1 MNNRALTL
9 SLVMAVLAIFFV
21 QSYVSSIEEATKKK
35 FGTQVLVVQA
45 KRDIKEMETI
55 DETMLELTLVPKRF
69 LEPSAI
75 SFEKKKQD
83 ADVIKSMKDL
93 AGNVAVVPIK
103 KGEQITYN
111 KIIEPGMRTGL
122 SPQITPGKRAISV
135 PVTEITGVSKLV
147 KPGDRVDLIAVLD
160 MGGGKQNK
168 ISKTVLQ
175 DVGVLA
181 VGHNVTDNIPR
192 LVEMDSFSG
201 KPKVTSLTQTTNFS
215 TVTLEVDPM
224 QAQMIALVLSN
235 SDNALTLALRNND
248 DADRTNFAGV
258 TLPDVLGPDAAR
270 AQQRLPAGRR

>member
-9 SLVMAVLAIFFV
+9 TLVMAVLAIFFV

>member
-75 SFEKKKQD
+75 SLEKKKQD